1 MILHIVDLIK
11 YREESKNEKDYFND
25 PRSCDVPVLYDIS
38 VLTENGKFE
47 MALDEDSLRR
57 DFENFKVVYR
67 ANMKNMLR
75 EIADICGVTPG
86 ELVAEEGYSSVN
98 AYLEE
103 IIAGMDVE
111 ELIAALT
118 LPDAFGVYEI
128 EGDKLYL
135 ISDGYEKDDIDAA
148 SFSVDKYKLTINFDG
163 TMAFERA

>member
-1 MILHIVDLIK
+1 MDLIK

-57 DFENFKVVYR
+57 DFENLKVVFR
-67 ANMKNMLR
+67 ANMKNMLQ
-75 EIADICGVTPG
+75 EIADMYGITPD

-98 AYLEE
+98 AYLDEVMAE
-103 IIAGMDVE
+103 MDVE

-118 LPDAFGVYEI
+118 IPDAFGVYEV
-128 EGDKLYL
+128 EGDKIY
-135 ISDGYEKDDIDAA
+135 IIGNGYEKDDVDAA
-148 SFSVDKYKLTINFDG
+148 SFSVDKYKLTITFDG